1 MDLLESGP
9 VMAGENRTRRSVDGT
24 LERLEALREPLTS
37 DMPIASLERFE
48 DSWKGALDELL
59 TAPLTG
65 SEARRIAA
73 FQRDIG
79 LLPKYKSYAIKASS
93 PLGYSVFFQEPGQ
106 GFSFQQHRVHKVEIF
121 HVLDTRPGSFAL
133 ICSLDEWNA
142 AYERDAFTRWLDGAD
157 DPRYERWR
165 IPLRPGDVLSLEKTG
180 IVHSVIGCVLEEF
193 ATVSTDMVDRLHDQN
208 EGAAIPESFSRDTAL
223 RLLRDVPAPASSQEV
238 CVPGQE
244 RRPLPRQGFPGGETV
259 TIGAVPGLRAERIR
273 LESGRRSPRQT
284 SDEEALVLFASR
296 GDARLLLGTREELAR
311 RDPAALELPRGTAV
325 MVPPGMSYEIES
337 PGAEVEVSLHALRPE
352 VALTK
357 DVPAATSNAV
367 PASASPHVHPAGR

>member
-1 MDLLESGP
+1 MP
-9 VMAGENRTRRSVDGT
+9 GENQKR
-24 LERLEALREPLTS
+24 LEQLEALREPLTS

-48 DSWKGALDELL
+48 ASWKSSLDELL
-59 TAPLTG
+59 TTPLTG
-65 SEARRIAA
+65 GEARRVAA

-142 AYERDAFTRWLDGAD
+142 SYDRDAFSRWLDGAD

-165 IPLRPGDVLSLEKTG
+165 IPLQPGDVLCLEETG

-208 EGAAIPESFSRDTAL
+208 EGAAIPESFCRDTAL
-223 RLLRDVPAPASSQEV
+223 DLLRNVTAPAASHEV
-238 CVPGQE
+238 VLPGQE
-244 RRPLPRQGFPGGETV
+244 RRPLARRSFPGGEIV
-259 TIGAVPGLRAERIR
+259 TIGAVPGLRAARIR
-273 LESGRRSPRQT
+273 LEGGRQSPRRT
-284 SDEEALVLFASR
+284 SDDEALVLFASG
-296 GDARLLLGTREELAR
+296 GDARLLLGTAAELER
-311 RDPAALELPRGTAV
+311 KDPPALELPRGTAA
-325 MVPPGMSYEIES
+325 MIPPGMSWEIAA
-337 PGAEVEVSLHALRPE
+337 PGTEAEISVHSLRPE

-357 DVPAATSNAV
+357 DATAAASAASEAI
-367 PASASPHVHPAGR
+367 PASTSPHVHPAGR